1 LTLLRTVNTISAA
14 QYCFKAIVGV
24 LNAHTAAGFP
34 EGVAMA
40 SIIVMSGTQK
50 GDYYPLGQRPNVV
63 GRDEAVPI
71 QILDEHISR
80 KHMQIRFD
88 KDKGQY
94 YALDMKS
101 KHGVFINGG
110 RIHDETV
117 LVDDDQ
123 IHIGRTDL
131 LFTEKDFTDRE
142 SALSHFKKV
151 GERMR
156 ATIIE

>member
-1 LTLLRTVNTISAA
+1 
-14 QYCFKAIVGV
+14 
-24 LNAHTAAGFP
+24 
-34 EGVAMA
+34 
-40 SIIVMSGTQK
+40 MSGTQK

>member
-1 LTLLRTVNTISAA
+1 
-14 QYCFKAIVGV
+14 
-24 LNAHTAAGFP
+24 
-34 EGVAMA
+34 MA

-50 GDYYPLGQRPNVV
+50 GDYYPLGQRTNVI

-88 KDKGQY
+88 KDKQQY
-94 YALDMKS
+94 HAVDMKS

-110 RIHDETV
+110 KIHDETV

-123 IHIGRTDL
+123 IHIGQTDL